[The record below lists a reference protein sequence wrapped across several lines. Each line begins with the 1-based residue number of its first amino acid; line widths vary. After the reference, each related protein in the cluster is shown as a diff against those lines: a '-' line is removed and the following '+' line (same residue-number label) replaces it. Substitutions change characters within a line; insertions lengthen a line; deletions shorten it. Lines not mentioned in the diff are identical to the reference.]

1 MNNTNSRSRLNVTT
15 TNKDTIVAA
24 ADTDVTCNSINFFS
38 MQQQQQHQQQ
48 QQQQQQ
54 IIQLEGLDRTI
65 TLQLKHLEFHH
76 QEILKQ
82 GRPKPKPIPIKA
94 TTNSNKKKIAVT
106 TMNSIMVPPP
116 DSNTSSHHSF
126 IKWESTNPLYDDD
139 IKLIASPRTSGHRHR
154 HRVVNRTMDVDTNTG
169 EDAGEDE
176 NDYYDLVFQR
186 ECVA

>member
-24 ADTDVTCNSINFFS
+24 DTDIRCSSNNFFN
-38 MQQQQQHQQQ
+38 MR

-82 GRPKPKPIPIKA
+82 GRPEPKPIPIKA
-94 TTNSNKKKIAVT
+94 TTNSNKKKIAMT